1 MPRWAVCLLC
11 LLAASAPAFAQ
22 SKDRVYFRDRAAD
35 KVTDLE
41 GDVVDT
47 AAGVKLTSGLDKKER
62 FIPGFDIV
70 RIEYAS
76 VDPVIRQAAG
86 PLENDRDP
94 AKPAAYY
101 ADKLKGLPATAN
113 EKTKRFLAFRDAYWA
128 GRIAD
133 AKANPDEFAAEATKA
148 TAKLTAFI
156 KGNKKTWEQFPLGRM
171 AARLFAEAGDFKSAD
186 DVLKELAAV
195 PDAPPEV
202 KAEAKV
208 LRLGYLLRAGNY
220 PEAKTL
226 ASEAEAEAPAG
237 SAKER
242 AAIYKEAVAVLPAK
256 DSDEADPNDP
266 SGKKKVRPTAAASKI
281 EGLIGKAKDPLTRS
295 TGYGVLGELYLAH
308 GLPRDAMWSFLWVD
322 TVYSQDRDELVRSL
336 HRLADIFDAT
346 GDKDGEKARGD
357 QFREKLPRVR

>member
-1 MPRWAVCLLC
+1 MPRWAFCLFA
-11 LLAASAPAFAQ
+11 LLAASAPALAQ
-22 SKDRVYFRDRAAD
+22 GKDRVYFRDRTAD

-41 GDVVDT
+41 GDVTET
-47 AAGVKLTSGLDKKER
+47 AAGIKVTSGLDKKER
-62 FIPGFDIV
+62 FIPGFDLV
-70 RIEYAS
+70 RVDYAA

-86 PLENDRDP
+86 PLENDKDP
-94 AKPAAYY
+94 TKPAAYY
-101 ADKLKGLPATAN
+101 ADKLKALPATAN

-133 AKANPDEFAAEATKA
+133 AKTTPDEFAAEATKA
-148 TAKLTAFI
+148 TDKIAAFI
-156 KGNKKTWEQFPLGRM
+156 KGHKKTWEQFPLGRM

-186 DVLKELAAV
+186 AVLKELAAV

-220 PEAKTL
+220 PEAKTV
-226 ASEAEAEAPAG
+226 AAEAEAEATG

-242 AAIYKEAVAVLPAK
+242 AAMYKEAVAVLPAK

-266 SGKKKVRPTAAASKI
+266 GGKKKVRPTAAAGKI
-281 EGLIGKAKDPLTRS
+281 EGLIGKAKDPLVRS

-336 HRLADIFDAT
+336 HRLAAIFDTT
-346 GDKDGEKARGD
+346 GDKDGEKSRGD